1 MIKKIGCVLAV
12 RRRNHNNYGT
22 SLQAYATIKVLQEN
36 GFNVRIIR
44 YNKQRGLFGT
54 LKALP
59 QYLRSGG
66 GDELII
72 RINKKIQSVFHPR
85 FKFENSLRNHA
96 VEEGF
101 KENIFEPLCDYYNN
115 YEEMSKASSTYD
127 VCLVGSDQLWHP
139 MGLASGF
146 YNLMFV
152 NDSVPKIAYAASFGV
167 SSIPK
172 FQHEGTKKYLERMD
186 WISVREQKGK
196 EIVETLSNAKADF
209 VCDPTMLLTK
219 QEWENFSAPSKKNIN
234 EPYIFVYFLGERP
247 EIREKAKELAQKT
260 GCKLVVMR
268 HVDKFIKMDD
278 YFGDFAPYDIDPRDF
293 VNLLRNANY
302 VVTDSFHGTIF
313 SIMMEKKFITFYR
326 VNTLKSGS
334 THSRIDSLLDKFGL
348 TSRLFKDDIYSQAVA
363 DIDYS
368 KVSLKAEEFRQHSK
382 ALLLK
387 HLS

>member
-1 MIKKIGCVLAV
+1 MTKKIGCVLAV

-36 GFNVRIIR
+36 GFDVHIIR
-44 YNKQRGLFGT
+44 YNKQRGIFGT
-54 LKALP
+54 IKALP
-59 QYLRSGG
+59 EYLRSGG
-66 GDELII
+66 SGELFI
-72 RINKKIQSVFHPR
+72 RINKKIQSIFHPH
-85 FKFENSLRNHA
+85 FKLENSLRNHV

-101 KENIFEPLCDYYNN
+101 KEDIFEPLCDYYNS

-139 MGLASGF
+139 MGFASGF

-172 FQHEGTKKYLERMD
+172 FQHKGTKKYLERLD
-186 WISVREQKGK
+186 WISVREQRGK

-219 QEWENFSAPSKKNIN
+219 QEWENFAAPSKKNIN
-234 EPYIFVYFLGERP
+234 EPYIFVYFLGERS

-278 YFGDFAPYDIDPRDF
+278 NFGDFAPYDINPRDF

-326 VNTLKSGS
+326 VSKLKSGS

-348 TSRLFKDDIYSQAVA
+348 TSRLYKDDIYSQAVV

-368 KVSLKAEEFRQHSK
+368 TVSLKVEEFRQYSK

-387 HLS
+387 HLG

>member
-1 MIKKIGCVLAV
+1 MKKKIGCVLAV

-22 SLQAYATIKVLQEN
+22 SLQAYATIKVLQDN
-36 GFNVRIIR
+36 GFDVRIIR

-54 LKALP
+54 IKALP
-59 QYLRSGG
+59 KYLRSGG
-66 GDELII
+66 GGELII
-72 RINKKIQSVFHPR
+72 RINKKIQSVFRPNFR
-85 FKFENSLRNHA
+85 LENSLRDHA

-101 KENIFEPLCDYYNN
+101 KETIFEPLCDYYDN

-139 MGLASGF
+139 MGFASGF

-172 FQHEGTKKYLERMD
+172 FQHEGTKKYLERID

-209 VCDPTMLLTK
+209 VCDPTMLMTK
-219 QEWENFSAPSKKNIN
+219 KEWEDFSASSKKNIN

-247 EIREKAKELAQKT
+247 EIRKKAKELAKRT

-268 HVDKFIKMDD
+268 HVDKYIKMDD
-278 YFGDFAPYDIDPRDF
+278 KFGDIAPYDINPRDF
-293 VNLLRNANY
+293 VNLLSKANY

-313 SIMMEKKFITFYR
+313 SIMLEKKFITFYR
-326 VNTLKSGS
+326 VPTFKSGS
-334 THSRIDSLLDKFGL
+334 THSRIDSLLEKFDL
-348 TSRLFKDDIYSQAVA
+348 TCRLYKDDIYSQAVA

-368 KVSLKAEEFRQHSK
+368 TVSQKVEEFRQYSK

-387 HLS
+387 HLV